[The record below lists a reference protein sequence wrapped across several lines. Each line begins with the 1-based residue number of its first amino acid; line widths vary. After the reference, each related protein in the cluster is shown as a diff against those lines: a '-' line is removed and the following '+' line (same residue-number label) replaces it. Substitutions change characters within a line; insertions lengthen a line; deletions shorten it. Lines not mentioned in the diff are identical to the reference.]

1 MRQTLTQRIVEKAD
15 DLRRL
20 TEVVNSPAGS
30 AEPVMAGPKDFNKN
44 WDKGWNKTG
53 Q

>member
-1 MRQTLTQRIVEKAD
+1 MSATLAQRIIEQAEEI
-15 DLRRL
+15 RRL
-20 TEVVNSPAGS
+20 DDVQALGRHAKPA
-30 AEPVMAGPKDFNKN
+30 VAGPKDFNKN